1 MADGRSARRE
11 RDIKHLSGFGFDFIT
26 FNVLKIN
33 KFYFYYYHPVII
45 MQVEHMNVIR
55 VVDFYATK
63 HTYQSRLCFS
73 GFLSSVCCFL
83 FSVVWRALCR
93 ICFWHYVTLCAVAIA
108 SADTECTDGPASDNI
123 GHGIIAR
130 RYQYR
135 YHYRRRDSTP
145 TEQRAGCDKILP
157 KQLTI
162 NRTNNKNCSIKEQLR
177 ALSPQ
182 AGRRR
187 TNTNVLHLLL
197 HLLLS
202 GLGLLCFR
210 RDIAPVTGTQR
221 PEYIRR
227 DENHTFSGNQ
237 TTNQKRP
244 RTSRMRQNNGH
255 KQKPTKN
262 TLFAKHKQKHKTKVE
277 GKVFKYF
284 LKNFQMAL

>member
-1 MADGRSARRE
+1 
-11 RDIKHLSGFGFDFIT
+11 
-26 FNVLKIN
+26 
-33 KFYFYYYHPVII
+33 
-45 MQVEHMNVIR
+45 MNVIR

-63 HTYQSRLCFS
+63 HTYQSRLCCS

-182 AGRRR
+182 AAGGVHEYKR
-187 TNTNVLHLLL
+187 TALIITL
-197 HLLLS
+197 
-202 GLGLLCFR
+202 
-210 RDIAPVTGTQR
+210 
-221 PEYIRR
+221 
-227 DENHTFSGNQ
+227 TF
-237 TTNQKRP
+237 KRF
-244 RTSRMRQNNGH
+244 GI
-255 KQKPTKN
+255 
-262 TLFAKHKQKHKTKVE
+262 TLFPS
-277 GKVFKYF
+277 
-284 LKNFQMAL
+284 